1 MNAKQN
7 HRSLDW
13 ISQGLD
19 EAIIGAR
26 QSLESYLSGSSE
38 PEKLIECRRHLE
50 VIHASFDEVDF
61 PFATLLSE
69 QLILLIDVIIK
80 DDCVSDDNAY
90 QALLGGLLQLPNY
103 LVRLRSIQ
111 NNKASDIIAVVNDV
125 RAAANVP
132 LIVDQNIFSLT
143 DDVNENNYC
152 IEDDSARSRV
162 HDCQAILA
170 VINKQA
176 DNDRSAL
183 NNLQAAFSEL
193 MACIAKT
200 EASSEQSINGL
211 VVDAIE
217 VLIVAAAKGSSQL
230 SLAAKYSLHG
240 GLSWLDQCFNS
251 ESVSEIDSKLTHQV
265 LRELLFCIALY
276 DSDFDKVQAFK
287 KRYRLLD
294 ALNIH
299 HPSEVLRLGTPDA
312 ETMEIV
318 FDSLLSD
325 FVLLKNALEC
335 SADSDNGALLSD
347 DSSSDGVT
355 FEKMA
360 SMASTLRYTL
370 QLAQYDSLAEQL
382 ITVEKS
388 LTSLHSD
395 KQLIAD
401 DERKSEVIKNIAE
414 DLYKVESR
422 LHQNHLG
429 VARNDSEISVINEV
443 IHCVSTMAENLSARQ
458 SSLHDFFDDAQFLNY
473 EPFGDLTGQL
483 IEAEGA
489 MKIIGVDN
497 LVESMSG
504 CAAYLQENIINLKD
518 DQAVNPLIHA
528 LKLMESYLEAL
539 KYNQHEKLSDA
550 LSIVVNGLA
559 ANPEA
564 IAVPEEIQVPE
575 EMPAPEELSV
585 PEELPVHEEKS
596 VLAVSQE
603 ALEGDFDIDIVEI
616 FIEEA
621 EEVITSFRE
630 SIALWSNDFNN
641 SECMADIRRGF
652 HTLKGSGRM
661 AGAEH
666 IGDAAWSI
674 EALINRMTDGS
685 VPIDAIRMTMVG
697 EAIEYMPY
705 LIESFKQRVIPLSS
719 PLTLFIERANKL
731 AAQADY
737 VDTSLEIKDS
747 VIEASIQTD
756 IEATPADKE
765 ISEQSSEER
774 IKEDIKED
782 VKKGIEEDVKD
793 GIEEGVK
800 ESIEGSIE
808 GGLNENTNDADEKSI
823 QEESV
828 NQESEEADSDSV
840 SSDDMTPATFDDQRD
855 KRTRS
860 GEIANDILDDSTLQT
875 IFVSELEIQL
885 SVVNGYLESH
895 LMDNDIYPSE
905 AVERA
910 LHTIVGGARI
920 ANNPLISDLF
930 APAEILLCLIKKRCA
945 ISDSENNLLT
955 KLHDWT
961 LSQIHLGEFIKPN
974 SVDENSASLL
984 IDELNQAVADDLD
997 SSDQDEAMLVENDLI
1012 FKASYFL
1019 QEWRATG
1026 SRPDT
1031 YESMLSVLKQI
1042 EQAAT
1047 DGDQSFIQQ
1056 QCHCLNN
1063 LYEHFSG
1070 GGLHYQAYIVLLN
1083 GHRDLEDMLDRIAA
1097 GQRVEVSLSSG
1108 LENLLANE
1116 KNLLVQIKDNA
1127 IEDTIS
1133 NEDAQED
1140 DFNQEIVSIFLDESE
1155 DLIETLEAD
1164 VQQWLNN
1171 RSDISYLKTLMRPLH
1186 TIKGGARMAGLDRVG
1201 NVSHEFETLLL
1212 SVSNGDNKTNGQF
1225 FKQVSQFVSDLTE
1238 SVSAVRSKLL
1248 IDVAGSN
1255 TQPSN
1260 DNSQPEE
1267 KRSDEMIR
1275 VPSVLLEKL
1284 VNLAGETSISRS
1296 LIEEQVTDFAQST
1309 DEIDSTIQ
1317 RLKEQ
1322 LRRLEIEMEAQIEF
1336 RKEQVESEGNEEFD
1350 PLEMDRYS
1358 QVQQL
1363 SKSLV
1368 ESASD
1373 LKDLKSTL
1381 VEKTRDIETSLVQ
1394 QARINTQLQEGLMQT
1409 RTVPLARHIVPRL
1422 RRIVRQVSGELDKPI
1437 TFKVNNAG
1445 GELDRSMLERMV
1457 TPLEHVLRNAIDH
1470 GIETSE
1476 ERTKLGKPEQGVI
1489 SLNIRREGGDVVLEL
1504 SDDGRGLDVTAIRE
1518 KALARGL
1525 IEKDSE
1531 LSDEEVMRFIFAAGF
1546 STAKSLTQLSGRGVG
1561 MDVVQSEIADL
1572 GGSVE
1577 LHSKHNQGTL
1587 FTFRVP
1593 FTVSMNRA
1601 LLVSAGGEQLAVP
1614 LDSIEGIVRVSPFE
1628 LEQYYGEDATEFLY
1642 AGQQYDFSYL
1652 GHLINGS
1659 SYHSNPEMVS
1669 ALPVLL
1675 VRGGDKFYALQVDRL
1690 IASREIVV
1698 KSLGAQFANLEGI
1711 AGATV
1716 LGDGSVVMIAD
1727 LAALIR
1733 SENSVATHSNV
1744 VSLEKARDHLVA
1756 MVVDDSVT
1764 VRKVT
1769 SRLLERRGMDVVT
1782 AKDGLDA
1789 MLQLEDVKPD
1799 FILLDIEMPRMDG
1812 FEVVTRIRNDVDL
1825 AHIPIIMITS
1835 RTGDKHRERALGLGA
1850 NAFLGKPYQEAIL
1863 FDAISNVL
1871 PANGLDE
1878 QFGT

>member
-1 MNAKQN
+1 MASLLPAKNATEETIN
-7 HRSLDW
+7 GD
-13 ISQGLD
+13 IVN
-19 EAIIGAR
+19 A
-26 QSLESYLSGSSE
+26 
-38 PEKLIECRRHLE
+38 
-50 VIHASFDEVDF
+50 
-61 PFATLLSE
+61 
-69 QLILLIDVIIK
+69 IDVLIT
-80 DDCVSDDNAY
+80 A
-90 QALLGGLLQLPNY
+90 
-103 LVRLRSIQ
+103 
-111 NNKASDIIAVVNDV
+111 AS
-125 RAAANVP
+125 
-132 LIVDQNIFSLT
+132 
-143 DDVNENNYC
+143 
-152 IEDDSARSRV
+152 
-162 HDCQAILA
+162 
-170 VINKQA
+170 
-176 DNDRSAL
+176 
-183 NNLQAAFSEL
+183 
-193 MACIAKT
+193 
-200 EASSEQSINGL
+200 
-211 VVDAIE
+211 
-217 VLIVAAAKGSSQL
+217 KGASQL
-230 SLAAKYSLHG
+230 SLAAKYSLQG
-240 GLSWLDQCFNS
+240 SFVWLEHHLNGN
-251 ESVSEIDSKLTHQV
+251 VAVDSSAADQV

-276 DSDFDKVQAFK
+276 DSDLLKVKEFK
-287 KRYRLLD
+287 QQYRLLD
-294 ALNIH
+294 ALHIH

-325 FVLLKNALEC
+325 FVLLKNALEL
-335 SADSDNGALLSD
+335 SADFDGDEALSKGD
-347 DSSSDGVT
+347 IASERIS

-382 ITVEKS
+382 IAVEEE
-388 LTSLHSD
+388 LITLHSD
-395 KQLIAD
+395 TQLAANEI
-401 DERKSEVIKNIAE
+401 RKNEVIKNIAE
-414 DLYKVESR
+414 ELYKVESK
-422 LHQNHLG
+422 LHQQHLG
-429 VARNDSEISVINEV
+429 VARSDSEISVIDEV
-443 IHCVSTMAENLSARQ
+443 IHCVSTMVDNLSARQ
-458 SSLHDFFDDAQFLNY
+458 SSSHAFFDDSQFLNY
-473 EPFGDLTGQL
+473 EPISDLFDQL
-483 IEAEGA
+483 NEAEGA
-489 MKIIGVDN
+489 IHIIGIDN
-497 LVESMSG
+497 LAASISR
-504 CAAYLQENIINLKD
+504 CARYWQEDIVDQENV
-518 DQAVNPLIHA
+518 QAVKTLIMT
-528 LKLMESYLEAL
+528 LQLIESYLEAL
-539 KYNQHEKLSDA
+539 RYNQHEKLNDT
-550 LSIVVNGLA
+550 LS
-559 ANPEA
+559 
-564 IAVPEEIQVPE
+564 
-575 EMPAPEELSV
+575 
-585 PEELPVHEEKS
+585 KS
-596 VLAVSQE
+596 VNSLVDPANAAAVNEVSVNEVADNQVTDNQVADNKVTGNNAADHKVIDNKKVSE
-603 ALEGDFDIDIVEI
+603 QALEGDFDIDIVEI

-621 EEVITSFRE
+621 EEVLDSLKE
-630 SIALWSNDFNN
+630 NIALWEKSFDNT
-641 SECMADIRRGF
+641 ECMADIRRGF

-674 EALINRMTDGS
+674 ESLINRMTDGS
-685 VPIDAIRMTMVG
+685 VPIDSSRISMVAEG
-697 EAIEYMPY
+697 VEYMPH
-705 LIESFKQRVIPLSS
+705 LVEAFKQRLIPLST
-719 PLTLFIERANKL
+719 PLKAFISRANQL
-731 AAQADY
+731 ATLTDNEEVSVENSEDVNAENIDNVTAIEESN
-737 VDTSLEIKDS
+737 VVNLSSSNHEIK
-747 VIEASIQTD
+747 
-756 IEATPADKE
+756 
-765 ISEQSSEER
+765 
-774 IKEDIKED
+774 
-782 VKKGIEEDVKD
+782 
-793 GIEEGVK
+793 
-800 ESIEGSIE
+800 
-808 GGLNENTNDADEKSI
+808 ENLEND
-823 QEESV
+823 
-828 NQESEEADSDSV
+828 DSV
-840 SSDDMTPATFDDQRD
+840 SDEVNPIDDSSPDDIFDNIDEEVVEEKSDNILGHSDESADA
-855 KRTRS
+855 S
-860 GEIANDILDDSTLQT
+860 ILANNALDDSTLQT

-895 LMDNDIYPSE
+895 SMDNDIYPSE
-905 AVERA
+905 AVERS

-930 APAEILLCLIKKRCA
+930 APAEILLCLIRKRCA
-945 ISDSENNLLT
+945 IKNYENTLLT
-955 KLHDWT
+955 KLHNWT
-961 LSQIHLGEFIKPN
+961 LSQIKSGKFITPN
-974 SVDENSASLL
+974 NANKKAASKL
-984 IDELNQAVADDLD
+984 IDELNQAVADDLAL
-997 SSDQDEAMLVENDLI
+997 SDQEPTMLVENDLI
-1012 FKASYFL
+1012 FKASHFL

-1026 SRPDT
+1026 SRPDA
-1031 YESMLSVLKQI
+1031 YESMLSVLEQI

-1047 DGDQSFIQQ
+1047 DGEQVFIQQ
-1056 QCHCLNN
+1056 QCHSLND
-1063 LYEHFSG
+1063 LYQHFSD
-1070 GGLHYQAYIVLLN
+1070 GGLHYQAYSVLLN
-1083 GHRDLEDMLDRIAA
+1083 GHRDLDDMLDRIAA
-1097 GQRVEVSLSSG
+1097 GQQVEGSSVSE
-1108 LENLLANE
+1108 LEKLLASEKMLCANIQKNNNE
-1116 KNLLVQIKDNA
+1116 EAQLD
-1127 IEDTIS
+1127 EDKS
-1133 NEDAQED
+1133 ED

-1155 DLIETLEAD
+1155 DLIEALEAD
-1164 VQQWLNN
+1164 VQKWLND
-1171 RSDISYLKTLMRPLH
+1171 RSNTSYLKTLMRPLH
-1186 TIKGGARMAGLDRVG
+1186 TIKGGARMASLEAVG
-1201 NVSHEFETLLL
+1201 DISHEFETLLL
-1212 SVSNGDNKTNGQF
+1212 SVSNGDNKINAAF
-1225 FKQVSQFVSDLTE
+1225 FNKVGSFVTDLTNA
-1238 SVSAVRSKLL
+1238 VAAVRGRLL
-1248 IDVAGSN
+1248 GKVDNDKV
-1255 TQPSN
+1255 QPSN
-1260 DNSQPEE
+1260 DNVQAEE

-1296 LIEEQVTDFAQST
+1296 LIEEQVNDFSQST

-1363 SKSLV
+1363 SKSLI

-1437 TFKVNNAG
+1437 TFKVSNAG

-1470 GIETSE
+1470 GIESSE
-1476 ERTKLGKPEQGVI
+1476 ERVKLGKSEQGVI

-1504 SDDGRGLDVTAIRE
+1504 SDDGLGLDVTAIRE
-1518 KALARGL
+1518 KAISRGL

-1531 LSDEEVMRFIFAAGF
+1531 LNDEEVMRFIFAAGF

-1577 LHSKHNQGTL
+1577 LQSKHNQGTQ

-1675 VRGGDKFYALQVDRL
+1675 VRSGDNFYALQVDRL

-1733 SENSVATHSNV
+1733 SENSIATHSKV
-1744 VSLEKARDHLVA
+1744 VSLEKTRDHLVA

-1789 MLQLEDVKPD
+1789 MLQLEDIKPD

-1812 FEVVTRIRNDVDL
+1812 FEVVTRIRNDIDL
-1825 AHIPIIMITS
+1825 ADIPIIMITS
-1835 RTGDKHRERALGLGA
+1835 RTGDKHRERALNLGA
-1850 NAFLGKPYQEAIL
+1850 NAFLGKPYQESIL
-1863 FDAISNVL
+1863 FDAINDVL
-1871 PANGLDE
+1871 SLTDHDE

>member
-1 MNAKQN
+1 MNEKQS

-13 ISQGLD
+13 VSQGLD
-19 EAIIGAR
+19 EAVVGAR
-26 QSLESYLSGSSE
+26 QTLESYLSGSSE
-38 PEKLIECRRHLE
+38 PEKLIECRRYLE
-50 VIHASFDEVDF
+50 TILASFADTDF
-61 PFATLLSE
+61 SFATLLTE

-80 DDCVSDDNAY
+80 DNCVSDENAY

-103 LVRLRSIQ
+103 LVRLRSMQ
-111 NNKASDIIAVVNDV
+111 DSKASDIIAVVNDV

-132 LIVDQNIFSLT
+132 LMVDQKVFSLSQKISQKT
-143 DDVNENNYC
+143 IALKSSSVK
-152 IEDDSARSRV
+152 SSSV
-162 HDCQAILA
+162 KSHVQSCQSKL
-170 VINKQA
+170 K
-176 DNDRSAL
+176 AL
-183 NNLQAAFSEL
+183 NTQAENSRLLLNDLYRAFSDLMTDYSATKAFSEDSVNSSIL
-193 MACIAKT
+193 NAINTLIMA
-200 EASSEQSINGL
+200 ASNS
-211 VVDAIE
+211 
-217 VLIVAAAKGSSQL
+217 SSQL
-230 SLAAKYSLHG
+230 SLAAKYALG
-240 GLSWLDQCFNS
+240 NGFVWLEQLGREQSDVDA
-251 ESVSEIDSKLTHQV
+251 EQV

-276 DSDFDKVQAFK
+276 DSDNAAVQSFK
-287 KRYRLLD
+287 QQHQLLE

-312 ETMEIV
+312 ETMDIV
-318 FDSLLSD
+318 FESLLND
-325 FVLLKNALEC
+325 FVLLKNALEL
-335 SADSDNGALLSD
+335 SAESDTHDLS
-347 DSSSDGVT
+347 SNNQGETSIT
-355 FEKMA
+355 FKEMA

-370 QLAQYDSLAEQL
+370 QLAQYDSLADQL
-382 ITVEKS
+382 SGVES
-388 LTSLHSD
+388 ELMSLHIEDNSD
-395 KQLIAD
+395 DALAD
-401 DERKSEVIKNIAE
+401 NEQARNETIRNIAE
-414 DLYKVESR
+414 DLYKIEST

-429 VARNDSEISVINEV
+429 VARNDSEVSVIDEV
-443 IHCVSTMAENLSARQ
+443 VHCVSTMVENLSARQ
-458 SSLHDFFDDAQFLNY
+458 ASPHAFFDDSQFLNY
-473 EPFGDLTGQL
+473 EPYGDLVRQL
-483 IEAEGA
+483 NDAEGA
-489 MKIIGVDN
+489 MQMIAVDN
-497 LVESMSG
+497 LAVSIRACAHYLQTMVIGPQDTE
-504 CAAYLQENIINLKD
+504 AAY
-518 DQAVNPLIHA
+518 PLIA
-528 LKLMESYLEAL
+528 TLKLIASYLQAFTF
-539 KYNQHEKLSDA
+539 NQHEKLTDA
-550 LSIVVNGLA
+550 LSEAVNDLNVDSGKAIELA
-559 ANPEA
+559 TELTPEMTS
-564 IAVPEEIQVPE
+564 EITGDLNSEHQNI
-575 EMPAPEELSV
+575 
-585 PEELPVHEEKS
+585 S
-596 VLAVSQE
+596 VLPISQK
-603 ALEGDFDIDIVEI
+603 ALEGDFDSDIVEI

-621 EEVITSFRE
+621 EEVLALLKE
-630 SIALWSNDFNN
+630 SIALWSTDYDNAN
-641 SECMADIRRGF
+641 CMADIRRGF

-674 EALINRMTDGS
+674 EALMNRMTDGS
-685 VPIDAIRMTMVG
+685 VPINAARVTLVG
-697 EAIEYMPY
+697 EAIEYMPQ
-705 LIESFKQRVIPLSS
+705 LIETFKQRLEPLAT
-719 PLTLFIERANKL
+719 PLATFIDRANQL
-731 AAQADY
+731 AADIDQDAVANIDNTNIDEVNLVNESILESDRADTT
-737 VDTSLEIKDS
+737 DTTDTTDAASQEINDKPIHNIAEESNSEHADEGVSESESVSADDS
-747 VIEASIQTD
+747 IDEHAKQRAEQNSEENIEA
-756 IEATPADKE
+756 EADKP
-765 ISEQSSEER
+765 I
-774 IKEDIKED
+774 
-782 VKKGIEEDVKD
+782 D
-793 GIEEGVK
+793 G
-800 ESIEGSIE
+800 
-808 GGLNENTNDADEKSI
+808 
-823 QEESV
+823 V
-828 NQESEEADSDSV
+828 N
-840 SSDDMTPATFDDQRD
+840 D

-860 GEIANDILDDSTLQT
+860 DVLANDALDDLTLQT
-875 IFVSELEIQL
+875 IFISELEIQL

-895 LMDNDIYPSE
+895 AMDNDIYPSE

-920 ANNPLISDLF
+920 ANNKIISDLF
-930 APAEILLCLIKKRCA
+930 APAEILLCLVRKRCA
-945 ISDSENNLLT
+945 ISEYENGLLL
-955 KLHDWT
+955 KLHNWT
-961 LSQIHLGEFIKPN
+961 LSQINLGEFIQPN
-974 SVDENSASLL
+974 TRDKKAAENL

-997 SSDQDEAMLVENDLI
+997 SVDQEPSLLVENDLI
-1012 FKASYFL
+1012 FKASHFL

-1026 SRPDT
+1026 SRPDA
-1031 YESMLSVLKQI
+1031 YESMLSVLQQLELAAEDG
-1042 EQAAT
+1042 EQ
-1047 DGDQSFIQQ
+1047 SYVQQ
-1056 QCHCLNN
+1056 QCHCLIE
-1063 LYEHFSG
+1063 LYKNFAE
-1070 GGLHYQAYIVLLN
+1070 GGLHYQAYITLMD

-1097 GQRVEVSLSSG
+1097 GQSVDGSSAHI
-1108 LENLLANE
+1108 LEALLANE
-1116 KNLLVQIKDNA
+1116 KNLHSQIQQDEVNTK
-1127 IEDTIS
+1127 ES
-1133 NEDAQED
+1133 LSVDADE

-1155 DLIETLEAD
+1155 DLIEMLEAD

-1186 TIKGGARMAGLDRVG
+1186 TIKGGARMAGLEHIGDI
-1201 NVSHEFETLLL
+1201 SHEFETLLL
-1212 SVSNGDNKTNGQF
+1212 SVSNGDNNTNTQF
-1225 FKQVSQFVSDLTE
+1225 FKQISQFVAQLTE
-1238 SVSAVRSKLL
+1238 AVSAVRGKLVA
-1248 IDVAGSN
+1248 DVAADKS
-1255 TQPSN
+1255 QPSN
-1260 DNSQPEE
+1260 DQVKPEE

-1296 LIEEQVTDFAQST
+1296 LIEEQVNDFSQST

-1422 RRIVRQVSGELDKPI
+1422 RRIVRQVSGELNKPI
-1437 TFKVNNAG
+1437 TFKVSNAG

-1470 GIETSE
+1470 GIESSE
-1476 ERTKLGKPEQGVI
+1476 ERLKLAKPEQGVI

-1525 IEKDSE
+1525 IDKDSE

-1628 LEQYYGEDATEFLY
+1628 LEQYYGDDATEFLY

-1659 SYHSNPEMVS
+1659 SYHSNPEMVT

-1675 VRGGDKFYALQVDRL
+1675 VRGGEKFYALQVDRL

-1727 LAALIR
+1727 LAALVR
-1733 SENSVATHSNV
+1733 SESSVATHSNV
-1744 VSLEKARDHLVA
+1744 VSLERARDHLVA

-1799 FILLDIEMPRMDG
+1799 VILLDIEMPRMDG
-1812 FEVVTRIRNDVDL
+1812 FEVVTRIRNDAEL
-1825 AHIPIIMITS
+1825 AEIPIIMITS

-1850 NAFLGKPYQEAIL
+1850 NAFLGKPYQEEIL
-1863 FDAISNVL
+1863 FDTINDVL
-1871 PANGLDE
+1871 PTAEFNE

>member
-1 MNAKQN
+1 MNEKQN

-13 ISQGLD
+13 VSQGLD

-26 QSLESYLSGSSE
+26 QTLESYLSGASE
-38 PEKLIECRRHLE
+38 PDKLIECRRYLE
-50 VIHASFDEVDF
+50 TILASFDEVEF

-80 DDCVSDDNAY
+80 DNCISDNDAY

-103 LVRLRSIQ
+103 IVRLRTLQ
-111 NNKASDIIAVVNDV
+111 NDKASDIIAVVNDV

-132 LIVDQNIFSLT
+132 LIVDQKVFALT
-143 DDVNENNYC
+143 HSINQKTIILEN
-152 IEDDSARSRV
+152 DSVKAHLQS
-162 HDCQAILA
+162 CQTQL
-170 VINKQA
+170 V
-176 DNDRSAL
+176 AL
-183 NNLQAAFSEL
+183 NNQAENSRLYLDGLYQAYSEL
-193 MACIAKT
+193 MADLSDIDVL
-200 EASSEQSINGL
+200 SEDTMNGNVL
-211 VVDAIE
+211 NAID
-217 VLIVAAAKGSSQL
+217 VLITAAANSAGQFSL
-230 SLAAKYSLHG
+230 SAKYALKK
-240 GLSWLDQCFNS
+240 GLAWLEETTNA
-251 ESVSEIDSKLTHQV
+251 VSDTATDSSRDECQNAEQV

-276 DSDFDKVQAFK
+276 DSDVDKVQIL
-287 KRYRLLD
+287 KRQQQLLE

-318 FDSLLSD
+318 FDSLISD
-325 FVLLKNALEC
+325 FVLLKNALEWTVE
-335 SADSDNGALLSD
+335 SDSNYLSQGHLSQGHQ
-347 DSSSDGVT
+347 SSENVS
-355 FEKMA
+355 FEDMA
-360 SMASTLRYTL
+360 SMASTIRYTL

-382 ITVEKS
+382 ITVES
-388 LTSLHSD
+388 ELMSLHIEDSSD
-395 KQLIAD
+395 NNEVASEQ
-401 DERKSEVIKNIAE
+401 RKIEVIKNIAE
-414 DLYKVESR
+414 ELYKIESK

-429 VARNDSEISVINEV
+429 VTRSESEISVIDEV
-443 IHCVSTMAENLSARQ
+443 IHCVSTMAENLSVRQ
-458 SSLHDFFDDAQFLNY
+458 SSSQSFFDDTQFLNY
-473 EPFGDLTGQL
+473 EPCGDLVKQL
-483 IEAEGA
+483 NDAEGA
-489 MKIIGVDN
+489 MKMIAADN
-497 LVESMSG
+497 LVASITS
-504 CAAYLQENIINLKD
+504 CVRYLKENIID
-518 DQAVNPLIHA
+518 PQDATAANPLIVA
-528 LKLMESYLEAL
+528 LKSIASYLEAF
-539 KYNQHEKLSDA
+539 KYNQQTKM
-550 LSIVVNGLA
+550 
-559 ANPEA
+559 ANPLSQA
-564 IAVPEEIQVPE
+564 INNLVVDT
-575 EMPAPEELSV
+575 ELATENEKVSV
-585 PEELPVHEEKS
+585 LPVTQKK
-596 VLAVSQE
+596 
-603 ALEGDFDIDIVEI
+603 LEGDFDDDIVEI

-621 EEVITSFRE
+621 EEVLISLKENIT
-630 SIALWSNDFNN
+630 LWSSDNKNVE
-641 SECMADIRRGF
+641 SMADIRRGF

-674 EALINRMTDGS
+674 EALLNRMTDGS
-685 VPIDAIRMTMVG
+685 VSINDARIAMID
-697 EAIEYMPY
+697 EAINYMPQ
-705 LIESFKQRVIPLSS
+705 LIESFKQQLMPIAAPLMSFIGRANQLATDTDTDNDNDNES
-719 PLTLFIERANKL
+719 LTLINEST
-731 AAQADY
+731 ADSKI
-737 VDTSLEIKDS
+737 VEAIDNGDS
-747 VIEASIQTD
+747 VSRQDHHEKTN
-756 IEATPADKE
+756 
-765 ISEQSSEER
+765 
-774 IKEDIKED
+774 
-782 VKKGIEEDVKD
+782 
-793 GIEEGVK
+793 
-800 ESIEGSIE
+800 ESTVDS
-808 GGLNENTNDADEKSI
+808 DDEKSEQKI
-823 QEESV
+823 G
-828 NQESEEADSDSV
+828 EEANSNIDDVIEKEAGNSV
-840 SSDDMTPATFDDQRD
+840 LENGA
-855 KRTRS
+855 
-860 GEIANDILDDSTLQT
+860 LDDSALQT

-895 LMDNDIYPSE
+895 AMDDDIYPSE

-920 ANNPLISDLF
+920 ANNQFISELF
-930 APAEILLCLIKKRCA
+930 APAEILVCLIRKRCA
-945 ISDSENNLLT
+945 ISDEEHGLLI
-955 KLHDWT
+955 KLHNWT
-961 LSQIHLGEFIKPN
+961 LSQINFGQFIESN
-974 SVDENSASLL
+974 VLDEKAAADLAE
-984 IDELNQAVADDLD
+984 ELNQAVADDLASAD
-997 SSDQDEAMLVENDLI
+997 REPSLLVENDLI
-1012 FKASYFL
+1012 FKANHFL

-1026 SRPDT
+1026 SRPES
-1031 YESMLSVLKQI
+1031 YKSMLSALQQLEMAAADG
-1042 EQAAT
+1042 EQL
-1047 DGDQSFIQQ
+1047 FVEQ
-1056 QCHCLNN
+1056 QCQCLSE
-1063 LYEHFSG
+1063 LYKHFSE
-1070 GGLHYQAYIVLLN
+1070 GGLHYQAYITLLD

-1097 GQRVEVSLSSG
+1097 GQNIDTSLTAI
-1108 LENLLANE
+1108 LETLLANE
-1116 KNLLVQIKDNA
+1116 KNLHSKIEQDEVNNREAISVNKD
-1127 IEDTIS
+1127 E
-1133 NEDAQED
+1133 

-1186 TIKGGARMAGLDRVG
+1186 TIKGGARMAGLEEVG
-1201 NVSHEFETLLL
+1201 DISHEFETLLL
-1212 SVSNGDNKTNGQF
+1212 SVSNGDNNTNAEF
-1225 FKQVSQFVSDLTE
+1225 FKQVSQFVSQLTDA
-1238 SVSAVRSKLL
+1238 VSAVRARL
-1248 IDVAGSN
+1248 VADASDDKTLSN
-1255 TQPSN
+1255 N
-1260 DNSQPEE
+1260 DSVKSEE

-1275 VPSVLLEKL
+1275 VPSVMLEKL

-1296 LIEEQVTDFAQST
+1296 LIEEQVNDFSQST

-1437 TFKVNNAG
+1437 TFKVSNAG

-1476 ERTKLGKPEQGVI
+1476 ERLKLAKPEQGII

-1504 SDDGRGLDVTAIRE
+1504 SDDGRGLDVKAIRK
-1518 KALARGL
+1518 KALSKGL
-1525 IEKDSE
+1525 IDKDSE

-1577 LHSKHNQGTL
+1577 LHSKHNQGTR

-1659 SYHSNPEMVS
+1659 SYHSNPEMVT

-1675 VRGGDKFYALQVDRL
+1675 VRGGDKFFALQVDRL

-1727 LAALIR
+1727 LAALVR
-1733 SENSVATHSNV
+1733 SENSAATHSNV
-1744 VSLEKARDHLVA
+1744 VSLEKVRDHLVA

-1812 FEVVTRIRNDVDL
+1812 FEVVTRIRNDADL
-1825 AHIPIIMITS
+1825 ADIPIIMITS

-1850 NAFLGKPYQEAIL
+1850 NAFLGKPYQEEIL
-1863 FDAISNVL
+1863 FDAINNVL
-1871 PANGLDE
+1871 PTTEFEE

>member
-1 MNAKQN
+1 MNEKQS

-13 ISQGLD
+13 VSQGLD
-19 EAIIGAR
+19 EAVVGAR
-26 QSLESYLSGSSE
+26 QTLESYLSGSSE
-38 PEKLIECRRHLE
+38 PDKLIECRRYLE
-50 VIHASFDEVDF
+50 TILASFDEAEF
-61 PFATLLSE
+61 PFAALLSE

-80 DDCVSDDNAY
+80 DNCVSDDNAY

-103 LVRLRSIQ
+103 LVRLRSMQ
-111 NNKASDIIAVVNDV
+111 NDKASDIIAVVNDV

-132 LIVDQNIFSLT
+132 LIVDQQVFTLTQSVSQKITLLKNDAIKNPLQTCLTQLAALTNQVENSRSLL
-143 DDVNENNYC
+143 DDLF
-152 IEDDSARSRV
+152 
-162 HDCQAILA
+162 QAYSVLME
-170 VINKQA
+170 
-176 DNDRSAL
+176 
-183 NNLQAAFSEL
+183 AFSVAENL
-193 MACIAKT
+193 SDDTINI
-200 EASSEQSINGL
+200 SIIN
-211 VVDAIE
+211 AID
-217 VLIVAAAKGSSQL
+217 VLITAAASGTGQL
-230 SLAAKYSLHG
+230 SLAAKYALHNG
-240 GLSWLDQCFNS
+240 FVWLKQSSSDQADIAEPNRDDCQAA
-251 ESVSEIDSKLTHQV
+251 EQV
-265 LRELLFCIALY
+265 LREILFCIALY
-276 DSDFDKVQAFK
+276 DSDNAKVQAFK
-287 KRYRLLD
+287 QQYHLLV
-294 ALNIH
+294 ALKIH

-325 FVLLKNALEC
+325 FVLLKRALEW
-335 SADSDNGALLSD
+335 SAESDSNDQPQERLS
-347 DSSSDGVT
+347 SENVS
-355 FEKMA
+355 FEEMA

-382 ITVEKS
+382 VAVES
-388 LTSLHSD
+388 ELMSLH
-395 KQLIAD
+395 LD
-401 DERKSEVIKNIAE
+401 DSEQNKNEVIKNIAE
-414 DLYKVESR
+414 ELFKIESK

-429 VARNDSEISVINEV
+429 VAHNDSEISVIDEV
-443 IHCVSTMAENLSARQ
+443 VRCVLTMVENLSTRQ
-458 SSLHDFFDDAQFLNY
+458 LSSHAFFDDSQFLNY
-473 EPFGDLTGQL
+473 EPHGDLVRQL
-483 IEAEGA
+483 KDAEGA
-489 MKIIGVDN
+489 MQMIAVNNVVTSI
-497 LVESMSG
+497 SG
-504 CAAYLQENIINLKD
+504 CARYLQEKII
-518 DQAVNPLIHA
+518 DQQDVKAAKPLIVT
-528 LKLMESYLEAL
+528 LKLVASYLEAF
-539 KYNQHEKLSDA
+539 KYNQHDKLTDA
-550 LSIVVNGLA
+550 LSLAVNDLDVDL
-559 ANPEA
+559 NTESA
-564 IAVPEEIQVPE
+564 IAHEKV
-575 EMPAPEELSV
+575 SV
-585 PEELPVHEEKS
+585 LPV
-596 VLAVSQE
+596 SQKI
-603 ALEGDFDIDIVEI
+603 LEGDFDSDIVEI

-621 EEVITSFRE
+621 EEVLVLLKE
-630 SIALWSNDFNN
+630 NIALWSSDFENAD
-641 SECMADIRRGF
+641 CMADIRRGF

-674 EALINRMTDGS
+674 EALMNRMTDGS
-685 VPIDAIRMTMVG
+685 VPINDVRIALVA
-697 EAIEYMPY
+697 EAIEYMPQ
-705 LIESFKQRVIPLSS
+705 LIETFKQRLEP
-719 PLTLFIERANKL
+719 L
-731 AAQADY
+731 AAPLATFIDQANQLAAD
-737 VDTSLEIKDS
+737 VEEIKPIEQSNALDKNAVADTESINFVNESSADSEIDHSLEHSLENTSEDIDKDADESTDDIDS
-747 VIEASIQTD
+747 VMDDTD
-756 IEATPADKE
+756 ENTDE
-765 ISEQSSEER
+765 NTEENT
-774 IKEDIKED
+774 E
-782 VKKGIEEDVKD
+782 
-793 GIEEGVK
+793 
-800 ESIEGSIE
+800 ESIE
-808 GGLNENTNDADEKSI
+808 ENT
-823 QEESV
+823 EEST
-828 NQESEEADSDSV
+828 EASTDERSEEIIEPETDKSLDDV
-840 SSDDMTPATFDDQRD
+840 SD

-860 GEIANDILDDSTLQT
+860 NVLANDALDDITLQT

-895 LMDNDIYPSE
+895 AMDDDIYPSE

-920 ANNPLISDLF
+920 ANNQLISELF
-930 APAEILLCLIKKRCA
+930 APAEILVCLIRKRCA
-945 ISDSENNLLT
+945 VSEYENSLLI
-955 KLHDWT
+955 KLHHWT
-961 LSQIHLGEFIKPN
+961 LSKINLGQFIKPN
-974 SVDENSASLL
+974 TLDEKFAVDL
-984 IDELNQAVADDLD
+984 IDELNQAVADDLASAD
-997 SSDQDEAMLVENDLI
+997 QESSLLVENDLI
-1012 FKASYFL
+1012 FKANDFL
-1019 QEWRATG
+1019 QQWRATG
-1026 SRPDT
+1026 SRPDA
-1031 YESMLSVLKQI
+1031 YESMLLVLQQLKI
-1042 EQAAT
+1042 AAA
-1047 DGDQSFIQQ
+1047 DGEQSFVEQ
-1056 QCHCLNN
+1056 QCHCLSE
-1063 LYEHFSG
+1063 LYRHFSE
-1070 GGLHYQAYIVLLN
+1070 GGLHYQAYITLLD

-1097 GQRVEVSLSSG
+1097 GQSIDTSAVNM
-1108 LENLLANE
+1108 LEALLANE
-1116 KNLLVQIKDNA
+1116 KNLLSKIEQGEVDNKEA
-1127 IEDTIS
+1127 TSVDIDE
-1133 NEDAQED
+1133 

-1155 DLIETLEAD
+1155 DLIETLEVD

-1186 TIKGGARMAGLDRVG
+1186 TIKGGARMAGLEQVG
-1201 NVSHEFETLLL
+1201 DISHEFETLLL
-1212 SVSNGDNKTNGQF
+1212 SVSNGDNNTNAKF
-1225 FKQVSQFVSDLTE
+1225 FKQVSQFVSQLTD
-1238 SVSAVRSKLL
+1238 SVSAVRGKLVA
-1248 IDVAGSN
+1248 DVAVDK
-1255 TQPSN
+1255 TLPSN
-1260 DNSQPEE
+1260 DTVKSEE

-1275 VPSVLLEKL
+1275 VPSLMLEKL

-1296 LIEEQVTDFAQST
+1296 LIEEQVNDFSQST

-1437 TFKVNNAG
+1437 TFKVSNAG

-1470 GIETSE
+1470 GIESSE
-1476 ERTKLGKPEQGVI
+1476 ERLKLAKPEQGVI

-1504 SDDGRGLDVTAIRE
+1504 SDDGRGLDVKAIRK
-1518 KALARGL
+1518 KALSRGL
-1525 IEKDSE
+1525 IDKDSE

-1577 LHSKHNQGTL
+1577 LHSKHNQGTM

-1614 LDSIEGIVRVSPFE
+1614 IDSIEGIVRVSPFE
-1628 LEQYYGEDATEFLY
+1628 LEQYYGEDATEFFY

-1659 SYHSNPEMVS
+1659 SYHSNPEMVT

-1727 LAALIR
+1727 LAALVR

-1744 VSLEKARDHLVA
+1744 VSLEKTRDHLVA

-1812 FEVVTRIRNDVDL
+1812 FEVVTRIRNDADL
-1825 AHIPIIMITS
+1825 ANIPIIMITS
-1835 RTGDKHRERALGLGA
+1835 RTGDKHRERALNLGA
-1850 NAFLGKPYQEAIL
+1850 NAFLGKPYQEEIL
-1863 FDAISNVL
+1863 FEAINNVL
-1871 PANGLDE
+1871 PAAEFEE